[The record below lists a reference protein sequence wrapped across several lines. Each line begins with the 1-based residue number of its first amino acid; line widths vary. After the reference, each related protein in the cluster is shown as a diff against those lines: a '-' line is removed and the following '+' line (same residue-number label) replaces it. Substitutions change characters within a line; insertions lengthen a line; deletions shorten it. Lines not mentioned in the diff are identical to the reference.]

1 MAQATTLI
9 AGRKGESNERL
20 RGRNQ
25 SRTVHAA
32 ARRVLRERNI
42 PEVSVQSGERA
53 SILRSIQT
61 THGGSIFS
69 GKAPLERRI
78 GLRSAVLFN
87 MLEMIGVGPFITLP
101 LVIAAAGFRLSVWAW
116 VLGAVIAVADGL
128 VWAELGAAFPRAGGS
143 YAFLREIFGAKKA
156 GNWLSFLYVWQLSF
170 SAPLSIA
177 SGCIGLSS
185 FLAWFWPG
193 LDQTPLAVLP
203 ALHYAN
209 CAAAGACVLV
219 TILLYRNLSQV
230 KRLAWVLFAG
240 VMAALTGVIA
250 SGFAHAASTGG
261 WHIPIAPYT
270 SLAVALGG
278 LAQATLITT
287 YDYWG
292 YYNITFLGS
301 EVRQPEK
308 TIPRAILLS
317 VLFVSAFYVLMDL
330 AALPSLRE
338 AASMVAFQVAGA
350 TVRLQLVA
358 QIAQSAFG
366 VWAGRLIAALIVWTA
381 FASVFSLLL
390 GYSRVPYAAAQDGNY
405 FRFLAAVHP
414 RHGIPHRS
422 LIALGAVAAAFCFL
436 TLTQVITLLVITR
449 ILLQFFL
456 QHVGVMLL
464 RSKRPEMAR
473 PFRMPLYPLPPLVAM
488 AGFVFMLVNRSHALQ
503 GLAVAAI
510 IAISGTLIY
519 LWRAR
524 RMGQW
529 PFLTPLNE
537 TAEE

>member
-1 MAQATTLI
+1 MIDNSTGTN
-9 AGRKGESNERL
+9 AG
-20 RGRNQ
+20 
-25 SRTVHAA
+25 
-32 ARRVLRERNI
+32 
-42 PEVSVQSGERA
+42 
-53 SILRSIQT
+53 
-61 THGGSIFS
+61 
-69 GKAPLERRI
+69 LERRI

-116 VLGAVIAVADGL
+116 VLGATIAVADGL

-143 YAFLREIFGAKKA
+143 YAFLREIYGPKRA

-193 LDQTPLAVLP
+193 LEQAPIAALP
-203 ALHYAN
+203 ALHYSN
-209 CAAAGACVLV
+209 FAAAAACLLV
-219 TILLYRNLSQV
+219 TALLYRNLSQV
-230 KRLAWVLFAG
+230 TRLAWILFAG
-240 VMAALTGVIA
+240 VMAAIAGVIV
-250 SGFAHAASTGG
+250 SGFAHASAMGG
-261 WHIPIAPYT
+261 WAMPIGPAT
-270 SLAVALGG
+270 SVAVALGG

-301 EVRQPEK
+301 EVKQPEK

-317 VLFVSAFYVLMDL
+317 VLFVSAFYVAMNM
-330 AALPSLRE
+330 AALPSVRS
-338 AASMVAFQVAGA
+338 AAAHAQESA

-366 VWAGRLIAALIVWTA
+366 VGAGRLMAALIVWTA

-390 GYSRVPYAAAQDGNY
+390 GYSRVPYAAARDGNY
-405 FRFLAAVHP
+405 FHFLAAVHP
-414 RHGIPHRS
+414 KHGIPHRS

-456 QHVGVMLL
+456 QQAGVMLL
-464 RSKRPEMAR
+464 RVQRPELVR
-473 PFRMPLYPLPPLVAM
+473 PFRMPLYPLPPLLAM
-488 AGFVFMLVNRSHALQ
+488 AGFVFILVNRVKAVE
-503 GLAVAAI
+503 GLAVAAG
-510 IAISGTLIY
+510 IACSGTLIY
-519 LWRAR
+519 LFRAR
-524 RMGQW
+524 RLGDW
-529 PFLTPLNE
+529 PFVKSSF
-537 TAEE
+537 